1 MNDKLRKLL
10 IKHEGLR
17 LKPYLDTVG
26 KMTIGIGRNLDDR
39 GISNDE
45 ANYLFMND
53 VDEASEQIMEMFPL
67 FNGWSENRRNALI
80 DMVFNMGITRFLGFR
95 KMIAAIKNGDW
106 FSAAKEMRN
115 SSWAAQLPTRVA
127 ELSAMVEKG

>member
-26 KMTIGIGRNLDDR
+26 KMTIGIGRNLDDK
-39 GISNDE
+39 GISEDE
-45 ANYLFMND
+45 ANYLFMDD
-53 VDEASEQIMEMFPL
+53 VEESAIQIMKVFPSL
-67 FNGWSENRRNALI
+67 DGWSENRRNALI
-80 DMVFNMGITRFLGFR
+80 DMVFNVGITRFLGFK

-106 FSAAKEMRN
+106 VSAAKEMRN
-115 SSWAAQLPTRVA
+115 SVWAAQLPARVA
-127 ELSAMVEKG
+127 ELSKMVEEG

>member
-1 MNDKLRKLL
+1 MNDKLRALL

-26 KMTIGIGRNLDDR
+26 KTTIGIGRNLDDK

-53 VDEASEQIMEMFPL
+53 VDEATFQAMKVLPDFVSF
-67 FNGWSENRRNALI
+67 SENRRNALV
-80 DMVFNMGITRFLGFR
+80 DMVFNMGINRFLGFK
-95 KMIAAIKNGDW
+95 KMIAAIKSGDW
-106 FSAAKEMRN
+106 TAAANEMRN
-115 SSWAAQLPTRVA
+115 SAWAAQLPARVA
-127 ELSAMVEKG
+127 ELAELVEKG